1 MPLKY
6 NTYMKFSLDQPHFK
20 AAVSTSAKQILK
32 ITFYVPKSDLAQIW
46 KCDKYSSL
54 EKEWMVFS
62 DWKVKQCLIKL

>member
-32 ITFYVPKSDLAQIW
+32 ITFYVPKSDLAQI
-46 KCDKYSSL
+46 
-54 EKEWMVFS
+54 
-62 DWKVKQCLIKL
+62 